1 MLHAKLMVIDGEIV
15 EVGAANYDMR
25 SFRLDY
31 EVCEVFYSSDMAR
44 ELTEQFELD
53 LTDSVPLSIEDLRHR
68 SRSQR
73 ILDQVAR
80 LLSPLL

>member
-1 MLHAKLMVIDGEIV
+1 
-15 EVGAANYDMR
+15 MR

-31 EVCEVFYSSDMAR
+31 EVCNVFYSTDMAR
-44 ELTEQFELD
+44 ELTDQFERD
-53 LTDSVPLSIEDLRHR
+53 FIDFVPLSIEDLRHR